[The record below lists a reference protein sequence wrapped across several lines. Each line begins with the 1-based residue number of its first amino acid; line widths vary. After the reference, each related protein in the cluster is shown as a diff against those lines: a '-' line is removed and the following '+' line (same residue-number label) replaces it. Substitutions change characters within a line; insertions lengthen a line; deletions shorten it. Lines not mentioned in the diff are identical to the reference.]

1 MKVHLGSGGENFHCN
16 VRNSLHILGTV
27 SDSKQSP
34 FWFFFSNI
42 IFYLDFFFFNYYFLV
57 GNLKGVERQ

>member
-34 FWFFFSNI
+34 FFFFSNI
-42 IFYLDFFFFNYYFLV
+42 IFYLDFFFLNYYFLV